1 MKIYMFIAHMGIGG
15 AERVAVTL
23 ANEWADLGHEVNI
36 VVLNLD
42 NDIYTDK
49 LRAGIQVHELGVSRL
64 RYSFLPMYR
73 FIRRHK
79 PGFIFVFGNEMA
91 VILSHL
97 RSLHLIDTPIIVRVL
112 NNVNISLVKEDGVS
126 KTVEKYLNS
135 SQKKLSKMEFIIAQC
150 DAMAKQLLKRNLAKE
165 SALRVVYNP
174 VNPDLVAKVR
184 ELRLSPGE
192 DRAGISVDGDGNN
205 EKPLNTDTKAVSVGN
220 GGCTEKPVST
230 DAKGCEA
237 GRGDCDCRE
246 ITFIGRIDPQK
257 NPADLIEAFEKLLCK
272 VREQAIGQR
281 IVLRM
286 VGSGNLDEKIKSMV
300 QEKGLTDNVI
310 FDGIRQDM
318 EQVYASSDVVVL
330 SSDYEG
336 MPNCL
341 IEAIASGIPVVSYDC
356 PFGPREIITGDN
368 GYLVPM
374 GDTDALAEAM
384 YTALNKDWDVDAI
397 MASASKFSPKLAAA
411 ELVDVF
417 EMFDKEA

>member
-184 ELRLSPGE
+184 ELRLSPG
-192 DRAGISVDGDGNN
+192 
-205 EKPLNTDTKAVSVGN
+205 
-220 GGCTEKPVST
+220 
-230 DAKGCEA
+230 
-237 GRGDCDCRE
+237 
-246 ITFIGRIDPQK
+246 
-257 NPADLIEAFEKLLCK
+257 
-272 VREQAIGQR
+272 
-281 IVLRM
+281 
-286 VGSGNLDEKIKSMV
+286 
-300 QEKGLTDNVI
+300 
-310 FDGIRQDM
+310 
-318 EQVYASSDVVVL
+318 
-330 SSDYEG
+330 
-336 MPNCL
+336 
-341 IEAIASGIPVVSYDC
+341 
-356 PFGPREIITGDN
+356 
-368 GYLVPM
+368 
-374 GDTDALAEAM
+374 
-384 YTALNKDWDVDAI
+384 
-397 MASASKFSPKLAAA
+397 
-411 ELVDVF
+411 
-417 EMFDKEA
+417 

>member
-23 ANEWADLGHEVNI
+23 SNEWADLGHEVNI

-49 LRAGIQVHELGVSRL
+49 LRAGVRVHELGVSRL
-64 RYSFLPMYR
+64 RYSFLPMYK
-73 FIRRHK
+73 FIRKHR
-79 PGFIFVFGNEMA
+79 PGFMFVFGNEMA

-112 NNVNISLVKEDGVS
+112 NNVNISLAKEDGVS
-126 KTVEKYLNS
+126 KTVEKYLNR
-135 SQKKLSKMEFIIAQC
+135 SQKKLSDMEFLIAQC
-150 DAMAKQLLKRNLAKE
+150 DAMAKQLLRQNLAKE
-165 SALRVVYNP
+165 SSLKVIYNP

-184 ELRLSPGE
+184 ELRLS
-192 DRAGISVDGDGNN
+192 
-205 EKPLNTDTKAVSVGN
+205 L
-220 GGCTEKPVST
+220 PVA
-230 DAKGCEA
+230 DEA
-237 GRGDCDCRE
+237 YRE

-257 NPADLIEAFEKLLCK
+257 NPADLIEAYEKLLDK
-272 VREQAIGQR
+272 VRERGTGQK

-286 VGSGNLDEKIKSMV
+286 VGSGNLEDRIRALVK
-300 QEKGLTDNVI
+300 EKGLTDNVI

-318 EQVYASSDVVVL
+318 ENVYATADVVAL

-356 PFGPREIITGDN
+356 PFGPGEIITEDN

-374 GDTDALAEAM
+374 GDTGALAEAL
-384 YTALNKDWDVDAI
+384 YTALNKDWDVNAI
-397 MASASKFSPKLAAA
+397 TASASKFSPKLAAS

-417 EMFDKEA
+417 KKKSIKSYE